1 MIATTMGHAMSE
13 TTLYQID
20 KTHQSWRM
28 IEKYIDAGVL
38 VPVERC
44 EHGNIDGHEIYRVG
58 VVEHE
63 IDWCDGAG
71 IGDNGGND

>member
-1 MIATTMGHAMSE
+1 MSKP
-13 TTLYQID
+13 TLYQPD
-20 KTHQSWRM
+20 FDRM
-28 IEKYIDAGVL
+28 YDDERQMFNGLVKYGRL
-38 VPVERC
+38 VPVKEC

-71 IGDNGGND
+71 IGDNDADI